1 MIDRIVV
8 CVRVLIIIFFL
19 STENR
24 VEVFLEPE
32 FLRNMNSAVQLFLE
46 QVHDTWIRNGF
57 VVNRSQQTKSVS
69 NVVYFTSV
77 TKFQYQI
84 LKCSILL

>member
-1 MIDRIVV
+1 MCKGFDYF
-8 CVRVLIIIFFL
+8 FFL

-46 QVHDTWIRNGF
+46 QVHDT
-57 VVNRSQQTKSVS
+57 
-69 NVVYFTSV
+69 
-77 TKFQYQI
+77 
-84 LKCSILL
+84 